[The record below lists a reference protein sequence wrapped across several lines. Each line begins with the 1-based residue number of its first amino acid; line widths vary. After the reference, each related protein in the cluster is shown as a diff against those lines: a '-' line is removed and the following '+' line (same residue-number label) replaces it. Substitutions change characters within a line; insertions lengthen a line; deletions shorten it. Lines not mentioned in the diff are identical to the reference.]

1 MVLEDF
7 DTFNQNR
14 FFTDVLILTLSHFFI
29 VVRFQAMPFGH
40 FFEGPRL
47 FDSRTMS
54 NNEKK
59 LLQQHFFLPFIDQQ
73 KELHGLKG
81 NEIKQ
86 LLPHGTD
93 DIL

>member
-14 FFTDVLILTLSHFFI
+14 FFTDILILTLSHFFI
-29 VVRFQAMPFGH
+29 VVSFQAMPFGH

-59 LLQQHFFLPFIDQQ
+59 LLQQHFFPFHRSTIRTSRTKRKRNQTIITTR
-73 KELHGLKG
+73 
-81 NEIKQ
+81 NR
-86 LLPHGTD
+86 
-93 DIL
+93 